1 MLLTMQQEVVE
12 AWNDVFKEDNRSKDD
27 DDEGGG
33 LLAKLLM

>member
-1 MLLTMQQEVVE
+1 MQQEVVE